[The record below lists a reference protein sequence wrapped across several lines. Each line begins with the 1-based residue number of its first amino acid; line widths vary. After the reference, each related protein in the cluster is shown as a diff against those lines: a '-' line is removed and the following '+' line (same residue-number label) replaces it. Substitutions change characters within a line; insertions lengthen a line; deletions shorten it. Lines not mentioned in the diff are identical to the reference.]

1 MSKSE
6 PAGRVANPRS
16 LGSNITS
23 LLFLQ
28 GANYLVPLV
37 TLPYLVRTLGP
48 ENYGRLVFAQAL
60 VAYFDLLIDYGFNI
74 SATREIAIHRAD
86 KDKLGAV
93 FSATFI
99 AKLIL
104 LFGGFATFGML
115 VLAIPTL
122 RSEAPLYIAA
132 FLVVVGNALFP
143 AWLFQGMEAMKYITV
158 LNAGAKIAAAAAIFI
173 FVRDTSAY
181 ATAALLQSSGALV
194 AGVLGLIVGQRVFQ
208 LRITLPTTHTLKQTF
223 AAGWHIFLSQAAT
236 LLLGNTNVFLVG
248 VFKPP
253 AVVGQFA
260 VADKIVKAVVA
271 LSIPVSVGIY
281 PRVGALFRQSEAEA
295 VQFLRRVMIL
305 AGSAFASVCL
315 ALFFGADYA
324 VRAVTGAYD
333 PTISLLIRTMAILP
347 FTVFVANVYGN
358 QILLSIGRERQFMR
372 CIVTAGLFSV
382 AGTVLL
388 VPPLGAFG
396 SAVAVTATQLLILIL
411 LISSTQRAGVKLH
424 RAPEARLAEL
434 PS

>member
-1 MSKSE
+1 M
-6 PAGRVANPRS
+6 ANRRS
-16 LGSNITS
+16 LSSNITS

-74 SATREIAIHRAD
+74 SATREIAIHRD
-86 KDKLGAV
+86 DEDKLAAV

-99 AKLIL
+99 AKLL
-104 LFGGFATFGML
+104 LLLGGFATFGLL
-115 VLAIPTL
+115 VLTIPTL
-122 RSEAPLYIAA
+122 RSEAPLYLAA
-132 FLVVVGNALFP
+132 FLLVVGNALFP

-158 LNAGAKIAAAAAIFI
+158 LNAGAKIAAAAAIFL
-173 FVRDTSAY
+173 FVRDSSAY
-181 ATAALLQSSGALV
+181 TTAALLQSSGALL
-194 AGVLGLIVGQRVFQ
+194 AGVLGLVVGQRLFQ
-208 LRITLPTTHTLKQTF
+208 LPITLPTVGTLKQTF

-281 PRVGALFRQSEAEA
+281 PRVSSLFRRSEAEA
-295 VQFLRRVMIL
+295 VQFLRKVMIL
-305 AGSAFASVCL
+305 AGSTLATVCL
-315 ALFFGADYA
+315 ALFLGADYA
-324 VRAVTGAYD
+324 VRAVAGTHD
-333 PTISLLIRTMAILP
+333 PTVVLLVRTMAILP

-358 QILLSIGRERQFMR
+358 QILLSIGREQQFMR
-372 CIVTAGLFSV
+372 SIVTAGLFSV
-382 AGTVLL
+382 VCTVLL
-388 VPPLGAFG
+388 VPALGALG
-396 SAVAVTATQLLILIL
+396 SAVAVTATQILIL
-411 LISSTQRAGVKLH
+411 VLLVSSTQRAGIKLH
-424 RAPEARLAEL
+424 RAPVGRLAEL
-434 PS
+434 AS